1 MKVIINNSPYA
12 YCHSLIVPEPDKH
25 HIQFLTGETI
35 ETAIEIMMQSNQ
47 IGFKILFNSICGCAS
62 GYGLS
67 TLKNF
72 DWKFF
77 PVGRKDYPVFNNPIK
92 SKPSSSSTVL
102 Y

>member
-67 TLKNF
+67 TLSV
-72 DWKFF
+72 WKII
-77 PVGRKDYPVFNNPIK
+77 PADRKDYPVFNNPIK
-92 SKPSSSSTVL
+92 SQSSSSSTVL